1 MNRGPFHAL
10 AIGGSA
16 GSLPVICTLL
26 EALDR
31 ETELAV
37 VICMHVGTR
46 DVRGLCEVLSHHC
59 ALPVVEA
66 EDGAP
71 VAAATVHVAVGD
83 YHLLVERDHVFALC
97 VGQRVQYARPS
108 IDVLFE
114 TMAEAYQARLAGV
127 LLSGANADGAAGLR
141 CIQALGGLTLVQRAD
156 CAVAKDMPAAALALF
171 EPDRQNTPEQLSDAV
186 RELSRPAWSS
196 E

>member
-97 VGQRVQYARPS
+97 AGERVQYARPRALTCCS
-108 IDVLFE
+108 KPWPRRIKRAWRACCYPAP
-114 TMAEAYQARLAGV
+114 TPTARPG
-127 LLSGANADGAAGLR
+127 
-141 CIQALGGLTLVQRAD
+141 
-156 CAVAKDMPAAALALF
+156 CAVFRPTAA
-171 EPDRQNTPEQLSDAV
+171 
-186 RELSRPAWSS
+186 
-196 E
+196 